1 MASDSSKL
9 SRLHGCFVSDQEL
22 ARLVH
27 FWRERAIVEMR
38 DIMHHAPWQ
47 ETGDGKNGGG
57 DELVDKAA
65 QLVRQSDSASISFL
79 QRKLGIGY
87 PRAARLMDQ
96 LEELGVVGPDQGGG
110 KPRAVLPPAPPD
122 TGRPKKKK

>member
-1 MASDSSKL
+1 
-9 SRLHGCFVSDQEL
+9 CFVSDQEL

-38 DIMHHAPWQ
+38 DIVTDAPWK
-47 ETGDGKNGGG
+47 EASDGGKNGGG
-57 DELVDKAA
+57 DELVEDAT
-65 QLVRQSDSASISFL
+65 QLIRQSGSASISFL

-96 LEELGVVGPDQGGG
+96 LEELGIVGPDQGGG
-110 KPRAVLPPAPPD
+110 KPRAVLRPEPID
-122 TGRPKKKK
+122 SGRPKKKK